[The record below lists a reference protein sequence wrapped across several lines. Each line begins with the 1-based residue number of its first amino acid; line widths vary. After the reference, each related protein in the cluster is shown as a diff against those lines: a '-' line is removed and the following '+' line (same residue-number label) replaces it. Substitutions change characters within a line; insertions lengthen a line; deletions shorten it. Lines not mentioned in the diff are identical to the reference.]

1 MAAQKVISNLGGTV
15 YKVDDLSRLT
25 RFLCLGGEGGT
36 YYVTEQE
43 LTRENV
49 QCITRLIEA
58 GRGNEVVQTLVD
70 FSVSGRTAKQN
81 GLMFAMAM
89 CARQTVDPDTQR
101 MCYENLHLVCRIPTH
116 LFTFIGYCQALSE
129 GTGWGRAHRRAI
141 ANWYT
146 RFGETPG
153 SAKRLA
159 MLVTKYKNR
168 NGWSHLD
175 VLRLAHPKPAKGNGL
190 AGIFKYIVKGFD
202 EATELLQETNAN
214 LLAYFQAVEDVKA
227 QRDPQNVNVTGL
239 AEIIRQHR
247 LVREHVNTELLQF
260 PEIWEALLEEMPMT
274 AMIRNLGK
282 MTAIGMLTPG
292 TKHEK
297 TIVRRLKNREF
308 LKKARIH
315 PFNVLV
321 ALTTYKNGQ
330 GDLGNLTWEPNAA
343 IMEALDDA
351 FYYTFKFVE
360 PTNKRYL
367 LAVDVSG
374 SMFWGGVNGS
384 RCLQPGTAA
393 AALSL
398 VTAETEQHC
407 DFVGFSHQLVDLPIR
422 KGLTLPQVEYVIQHM
437 PMGGTDCSQ
446 PMTYARQHNKQ
457 YDVFVIYTDCET
469 RVHEVTPAAALRQ
482 YRQHSGIHDAKLIVV
497 AMTSNE
503 FTIADPDDPNMMDM
517 AGFDSN
523 GPQVMKDFVGGSITE
538 GRAVHESGGVI
549 AVPDSTAHP
558 VHVDEE
564 DEMEIGYGQQE
575 TGEADAVGG
584 DSIEAEGASYNGSLQ
599 ESASFSSIVKPPGEE
614 EEQME

>member
-1 MAAQKVISNLGGTV
+1 MATQSQQVRIHNDGYAFN
-15 YKVDDLSRLT
+15 VDDLSRLT
-25 RFLCLGGEGGT
+25 RFLCLGSEGGT
-36 YYVTEQE
+36 YYVSEQQ
-43 LTRENV
+43 LLRQNV
-49 QCITRLIEA
+49 QCITRLIAA
-58 GRGNEVVQTLVD
+58 GRGNEVIQTIVD

-89 CARQTVDPDTQR
+89 CARQSVDPDTKR
-101 MCYENLHLVCRIPTH
+101 LCYENLHLVCRIPTH
-116 LFTFIGYCQALSE
+116 LFTFIGYCEALSDE

-141 ANWYT
+141 VKWYM
-146 RFGETPG
+146 RFGETPR
-153 SAKRLA
+153 SAKHLA

-175 VLRLAHPKPAKGNGL
+175 VLRLAHPKPDKDNGL
-190 AGIFKYIVKGFD
+190 DGIFKYIVKGFD
-202 EATELLQETNAN
+202 EATKLLQESNVN
-214 LLAYFQAVEDVKA
+214 LLAYLQAVEDLKA
-227 QRDPQNVNVTGL
+227 QKDPQNVNVTGL

-274 AMIRNLGK
+274 AMTRNLGK
-282 MTAIGMLTPG
+282 MSAIGMLAAG
-292 TKHEK
+292 SKYEK
-297 TIVRRLKNREF
+297 MIVRRLKNREF

-321 ALTTYKNGQ
+321 ALTTYKNGK
-330 GDLGNLTWEPNAA
+330 GDLGSLRWEPNAA

-367 LAVDVSG
+367 LALDVSG

-384 RCLQPGTAA
+384 RYLQPGTAA

-398 VTAETEQHC
+398 ITAETEQHC

-437 PMGGTDCSQ
+437 PMGGTDCSL
-446 PMTYARQHNKQ
+446 PMAYAREHNKQ
-457 YDVFVIYTDCET
+457 YDVFVVYTDCET
-469 RVHEVTPAAALRQ
+469 GVHGVPPATALRQ
-482 YRQHSGIHDAKLIVV
+482 YQQHSGISDAKLIVV

-503 FTIADPDDPNMMDM
+503 FTIADPNDPNMMDM

-523 GPQVMKDFVGGSITE
+523 GPQVMKDFVSGSIME
-538 GRAVHESGGVI
+538 GRAVHPSG
-549 AVPDSTAHP
+549 ARP

-564 DEMEIGYGQQE
+564 DEMEIGFGQQE
-575 TGEADAVGG
+575 TGDADDVSGG
-584 DSIEAEGASYNGSLQ
+584 SIQPEGASYDGNLE
-599 ESASFSSIVKPPGEE
+599 ESASFSSIIKPPGEE